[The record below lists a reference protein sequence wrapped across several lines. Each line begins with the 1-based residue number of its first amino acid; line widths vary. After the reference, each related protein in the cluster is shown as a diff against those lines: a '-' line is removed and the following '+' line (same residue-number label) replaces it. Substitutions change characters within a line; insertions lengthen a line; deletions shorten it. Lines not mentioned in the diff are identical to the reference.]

1 MLKSD
6 RSQERALAKEAPFI
20 INLDS
25 AEAIANL
32 EIQVTANKSLQ
43 DGSIR
48 QKKVSGNADSTKTRE
63 MFMKKQ
69 LEQMHPVV

>member
-1 MLKSD
+1 M
-6 RSQERALAKEAPFI
+6 LAKEAPFI
-20 INLDS
+20 VNLDS

-32 EIQVTANKSLQ
+32 VIRVTANTSLQ

-48 QKKVSGNADSTKTRE
+48 QKTDSENTDSTKTRE